1 MSTEAFTR
9 DLFAGVNAPSD
20 PQNLTDLEKRHIPS
34 VQAPACVQRAE
45 RFSVT
50 VEVGKS
56 LPHVNDRRH
65 FIEFIELYADRFFL
79 ARIDLTAVNTHP
91 KATLAISLSGPA
103 KQLRAYARCNMHG
116 VWVGAS
122 PIAVA
127 D

>member
-9 DLFAGVNAPSD
+9 DLFGGVNVPSD
-20 PQNLTDLEKRHIPS
+20 PQNLTDLERRHIPS
-34 VQAPACVQRAE
+34 VQAPASVQRGE

-50 VEVGKS
+50 VEVGKA
-56 LPHVNDRRH
+56 LPHVSERKH

-79 ARIDLTAVNTHP
+79 ARVDLTAVNTHP
-91 KATLAISLSGPA
+91 KLTLAVILSGPA

-116 VWVGAS
+116 VWVGTA
-122 PIAVA
+122 PIAVT